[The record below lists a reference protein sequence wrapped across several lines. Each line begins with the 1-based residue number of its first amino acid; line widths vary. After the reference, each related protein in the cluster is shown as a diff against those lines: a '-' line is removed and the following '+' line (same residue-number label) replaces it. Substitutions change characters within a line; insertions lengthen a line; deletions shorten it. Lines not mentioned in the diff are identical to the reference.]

1 MLLLLLLI
9 LLYKVDREKL
19 VKHHSGQYRHK
30 TAFIW
35 DPHPQYKFTAFGHLF
50 HLVLIQD
57 SKFVSPDIKVSDR
70 FKYLKINNDVNIIT
84 LQCCFHTWNTIM

>member
-1 MLLLLLLI
+1 MLLLLL

-57 SKFVSPDIKVSDR
+57 SKFVSPDIKVSDG
-70 FKYLKINNDVNIIT
+70 FKYLKK
-84 LQCCFHTWNTIM
+84 